1 MPDTPNQISAGNG
14 RKLLQIIPINIMTIF
29 TMIVCS
35 VGLYWKFDERIAA
48 LEKAGTSSELT
59 NRVSSLEKKFDDL
72 SPTIVRTDT
81 NVQWLMDKQ
90 SPGAPKGGPPK

>member
-1 MPDTPNQISAGNG
+1 MSESPQINGGNG
-14 RKLLQIIPINIMTIF
+14 RKLLQIIPINIITII

-48 LEKAGTSSELT
+48 LEKAGTSAELT
-59 NRVSSLEKKFDDL
+59 DRVKILEQKLDII
-72 SPTIVRTDT
+72 SPTIIRTDT

-90 SPGAPKGGPPK
+90 SPNAPKGGHP